1 MKTAER
7 ASKGS
12 QSWIEFFNQWF
23 EWTLIDCAEICCW
36 EYFMPLR
43 CFLSYLRLSS
53 LCLCNWKSLSQLY
66 FNRIVISSF
75 SSYLCGKVDGKGRP
89 NIVHISKINLIRS
102 NKVCIASVS
111 LKNGFA
117 FLLWFT
123 VMELAHNSICLTT
136 YNSDKKHFDLHR

>member
-12 QSWIEFFNQWF
+12 QSWIEFSNQWF

-43 CFLSYLRLSS
+43 WFLSYLRLSS
-53 LCLCNWKSLSQLY
+53 LCLCNWISLSQLY

-89 NIVHISKINLIRS
+89 NIVHISKKKSHPVKQSLHSFRVLKKWLCFLALIY
-102 NKVCIASVS
+102 CD
-111 LKNGFA
+111 G
-117 FLLWFT
+117 T
-123 VMELAHNSICLTT
+123 CT
-136 YNSDKKHFDLHR
+136 